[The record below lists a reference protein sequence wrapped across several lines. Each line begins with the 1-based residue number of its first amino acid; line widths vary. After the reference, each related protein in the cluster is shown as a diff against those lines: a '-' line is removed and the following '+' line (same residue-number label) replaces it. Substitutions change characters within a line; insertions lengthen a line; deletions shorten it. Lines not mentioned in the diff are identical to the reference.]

1 MDQRVSMITLGV
13 ADLDRSSAFY
23 AAMGWQ
29 MADESQEGI
38 VFYQMPG
45 MLLGLFPMAELA
57 KDQGR
62 AGASLGVGGATL
74 AHNMPD
80 PAGVDR
86 VYAEALSAGATPL
99 KAPEKVFWGGYSGYF
114 ADPDGHPWEVAH
126 NPFAPLADDGTWT
139 LPSQQ
144 GASGE
149 QNAEGSPR

>member
-1 MDQRVSMITLGV
+1 MDQRISMITLGV

-23 AAMGWQ
+23 TAMGWR

-62 AGASLGVGGATL
+62 PGASLGVGGATM

-80 PAGVDR
+80 RAGVDR
-86 VYAEALSAGATPL
+86 VYAEALAAGATPL
-99 KAPEKVFWGGYSGYF
+99 KAPEQAGLLLTDYSY
-114 ADPDGHPWEVAH
+114 WEDRCKLLRALEALDRFQVEQGR
-126 NPFAPLADDGTWT
+126 P
-139 LPSQQ
+139 PS
-144 GASGE
+144 ASGGE
-149 QNAEGSPR
+149 RVACGFS